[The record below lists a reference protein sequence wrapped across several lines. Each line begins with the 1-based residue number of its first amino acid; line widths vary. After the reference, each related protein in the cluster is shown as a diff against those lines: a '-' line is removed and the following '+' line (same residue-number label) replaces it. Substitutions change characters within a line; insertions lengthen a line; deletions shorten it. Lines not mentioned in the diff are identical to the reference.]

1 MANDAR
7 VKITVQWGGAKC
19 TGAKQ
24 NCGACPRP
32 ALHVRYIKK
41 TAFLTAEM
49 TLNILHIRYATTN
62 TVPNKSIRGER
73 ERDRF
78 LFKSHMDKLTYGI
91 RIDERYHFLM
101 TKYRITS

>member
-1 MANDAR
+1 MANDAS

-49 TLNILHIRYATTN
+49 TNIEHSPHTVRYHKYLIN
-62 TVPNKSIRGER
+62 PSEER
-73 ERDRF
+73 EKGIGF
-78 LFKSHMDKLTYGI
+78 YSSHI
-91 RIDERYHFLM
+91 WIN
-101 TKYRITS
+101 